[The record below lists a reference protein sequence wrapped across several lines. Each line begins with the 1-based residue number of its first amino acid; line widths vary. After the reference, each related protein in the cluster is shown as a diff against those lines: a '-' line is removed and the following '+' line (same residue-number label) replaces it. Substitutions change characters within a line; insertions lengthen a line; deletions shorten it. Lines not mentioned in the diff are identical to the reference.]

1 MTNQNGQCVIC
12 KTGVRRVRLF
22 PGNRSA
28 KSLPPHIRKKRI
40 NQFYVIRF
48 YQGEDIFSHWS
59 IANKTSPFMGPPT
72 FHPALKRL
80 QDLMDLMKGWRPRRT
95 GDYCFADSM
104 TKKKDRVQCA
114 CCNAWSALMI
124 CSFSVSSNLTPILN
138 ALILQSQICGFIPH
152 IHHSFWGW

>member
-28 KSLPPHIRKKRI
+28 KSLPPTSEKKRI
-40 NQFYVIRF
+40 NQLYVIRF

-72 FHPALKRL
+72 FHPALKQATPGSYGSDEGMSDVQGAPVTRL
-80 QDLMDLMKGWRPRRT
+80 LRRFHDKKQIVRLLCLLQCLVCVNDL
-95 GDYCFADSM
+95 F
-104 TKKKDRVQCA
+104 
-114 CCNAWSALMI
+114 
-124 CSFSVSSNLTPILN
+124 ILC
-138 ALILQSQICGFIPH
+138 IL
-152 IHHSFWGW
+152 